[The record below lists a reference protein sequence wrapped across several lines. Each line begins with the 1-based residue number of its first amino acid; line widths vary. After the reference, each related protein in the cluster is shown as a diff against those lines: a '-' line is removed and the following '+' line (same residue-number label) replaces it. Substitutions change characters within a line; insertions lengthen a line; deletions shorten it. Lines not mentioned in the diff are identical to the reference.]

1 MNVVMGITGKVGGAV
16 ARTLL
21 TAGQPVRAVVR
32 DIAKGAPWAERGCEL
47 AVADLDD
54 AERLTAAF
62 AGADTAFVMLPPIFD
77 PSPGFAEAKA
87 MIAVL
92 RRALAGSG
100 LRRVVALSTVGADC
114 LRPNLLNQLGLLE
127 RALEDL
133 PMAVAFLRAAWF
145 MENAAWDVA
154 AARDL
159 GVIQTYLQ
167 PLDHP
172 VPMIAASDVGRVAAE
187 LMGEL
192 WTGHR
197 VVELQAERVTSNA
210 IAQAFAEALGRPV
223 RAEAVPRERWE
234 AIFRA
239 EGMRNPLPRLQMLD
253 GFNEGWIDFP
263 DRGASARK
271 GAITLKQAIA
281 DLVEAAAPGA

>member
-1 MNVVMGITGKVGGAV
+1 MNVVMGVTGKVGGAV

-21 TAGQPVRAVVR
+21 AADKPVRAVVR
-32 DIAKGAPWAERGCEL
+32 DAAKGAPWAERGCEV

-54 AERLTAAF
+54 ADRMAAAF
-62 AGADTAFVMLPPIFD
+62 AGAEAAFVMLPPMFD
-77 PSPGFAEAKA
+77 PSPGFPEARA
-87 MIAVL
+87 MIAKL
-92 RRALAGSG
+92 RQALDGSR

-114 LRPNLLNQLGLLE
+114 ERPNLLNQLGLLE

-133 PMAVAFLRAAWF
+133 PMPVAFLRAAWF

-159 GVIQTYLQ
+159 GTIQSYLQ

-172 VPMIAASDVGRVAAE
+172 VPMISASDVGRVAAE
-187 LMGEL
+187 LMGET

-197 VVELQAERVTSNA
+197 VVELEAERVTSNA
-210 IAQAFAEALGRPV
+210 IAQALAEALGRPV
-223 RAEAVPRERWE
+223 RVEAIPRERWE

-239 EGMRNPLPRLQMLD
+239 EGMQNPLPRIQMVD
-253 GFNEGWIDFP
+253 GFNQGWIDFP
-263 DRGASARK
+263 DRGASARR
-271 GAITLKQAIA
+271 GAISLKQAIA
-281 DLVEAAAPGA
+281 EMVVAASVDA

>member
-1 MNVVMGITGKVGGAV
+1 MNVVMGVTGKVGGAV

-21 TAGQPVRAVVR
+21 AAGQPVRAVVR
-32 DIAKGAPWAERGCEL
+32 DAAKGAPWVTCGCEL

-54 AERLTAAF
+54 VESLAAAF
-62 AGADTAFVMLPPIFD
+62 AGAEAAFVMLPPMFD
-77 PSPGFAEAKA
+77 PYPGFPEAKA
-87 MIAVL
+87 MIATL

-100 LRRVVALSTVGADC
+100 LRRVVALSTVGADG

-133 PMAVAFLRAAWF
+133 PTPVAFLRAAWF

-159 GVIQTYLQ
+159 GAIQTYLQ

-172 VPMIAASDVGRVAAE
+172 VPMISALDVGRVAAE
-187 LMGEL
+187 LMGER

-197 VVELQAERVTSNA
+197 VVELQAERVTSDA

-239 EGMRNPLPRLQMLD
+239 EGMRNPSPRIQMLD

-263 DRGASARK
+263 DRGAGARK
-271 GAITLKQAIA
+271 GAISLKRAIA
-281 DLVEAAAPGA
+281 GLVEAAPAA

>member
-1 MNVVMGITGKVGGAV
+1 MNVVMGVTGKVGGAV

-21 TAGQPVRAVVR
+21 AAGQPVRAVAR
-32 DIAKGAPWAERGCEL
+32 DAAKGAPWVERGCEL

-54 AERLTAAF
+54 AESLTAAF
-62 AGADTAFVMLPPIFD
+62 AGAEAAFVMLPPMFD
-77 PSPGFAEAKA
+77 PSPGFPEAKA

-114 LRPNLLNQLGLLE
+114 PRPNLLNQLGLLE

-133 PMAVAFLRAAWF
+133 PAPVAFLRAAWF

-159 GVIQTYLQ
+159 GAIQTYLQ

-172 VPMIAASDVGRVAAE
+172 VPMISALDVGRTAAE
-187 LMGEL
+187 LMGER

-197 VVELQAERVTSNA
+197 VVELEAERVSSDA
-210 IAQAFAEALGRPV
+210 IAQAFAGALGRPV

-239 EGMRNPLPRLQMLD
+239 EGMRNPRPRIQMLD

-271 GAITLKQAIA
+271 GAISLKQAIA
-281 DLVEAAAPGA
+281 GLVETAAPAA